1 MYVVIHIK
9 CSVSIYI
16 YDVYMY
22 IILFNVLIYVC
33 IVCVCYV
40 NFIQVRNVHFLKGRI
55 QKKKESQSYILYT
68 SLIKK

>member
-33 IVCVCYV
+33 TLCVCYV
-40 NFIQVRNVHFLKGRI
+40 NCIQVRNVHFFDKDVY
-55 QKKKESQSYILYT
+55 K
-68 SLIKK
+68 IKKIHNIIFCIRLY